1 MTNEKLNR
9 LDELKEKLRKHLA
22 IKRDLQNK
30 LLDIIKQHDTNNF
43 NIQVINQAIK
53 KEIENDF

>member
-22 IKRDLQNK
+22 IKQDLQNK
-30 LLDIIKQHDTNNF
+30 LLDTIKQQDTNNF

-53 KEIENDF
+53 KELENE